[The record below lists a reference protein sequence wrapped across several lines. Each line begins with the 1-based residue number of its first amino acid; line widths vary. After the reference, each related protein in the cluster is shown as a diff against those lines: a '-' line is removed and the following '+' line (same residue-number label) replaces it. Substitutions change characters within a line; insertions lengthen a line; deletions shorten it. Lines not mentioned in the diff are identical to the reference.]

1 MSFVARWFSHYI
13 CHSVC
18 VCVSWMKAHECF
30 QLLVEK
36 EKGKHQTGRST
47 YRRRDRQTNKE
58 INVCTKHENG
68 EPGEN
73 TQAITVTTT
82 YCNYFWQRIACD
94 HAGQYPYLLLF
105 RKLTSVLPLC
115 VGSQAAGSRTEQVWK
130 RNVLKT
136 CRAVQVNHAIW
147 QCRVITTCCFFLW
160 ILICFVLFQ
169 GFRHSMKVRFC
180 CVNTCGPRKYWIQI
194 CWKTKAGGISTM
206 NEIP

>member
-1 MSFVARWFSHYI
+1 
-13 CHSVC
+13 
-18 VCVSWMKAHECF
+18 MKMENQAKTRR
-30 QLLVEK
+30 QLQSQQHTVITFD
-36 EKGKHQTGRST
+36 KG
-47 YRRRDRQTNKE
+47 
-58 INVCTKHENG
+58 
-68 EPGEN
+68 
-73 TQAITVTTT
+73 
-82 YCNYFWQRIACD
+82 
-94 HAGQYPYLLLF
+94 LLATIQDSIHTCCLF

-194 CWKTKAGGISTM
+194 CWKTKAGWHFH
-206 NEIP
+206 NEWNPIRSYKIHELYIFAYIYHIFKEKHVGQYAKVPWIL